1 MTKKKSDSCLTIL
14 VKMTILLTILAAV
27 LVGGV
32 YFSYNKLNEFFNRGG
47 TVVVPDFRGKH
58 IVEVMK
64 IKPADLEIVRRDEK
78 FDDRN
83 MKDHVIAQF
92 PEPGTV
98 VKPGK
103 QVLLSISLGLQKVNV
118 PDLAKSSMREVDVAL
133 MNSQL
138 AVGDRAYIFSDKI
151 APDRIVGQSPLPSE
165 EYGVNKEVDLLIS
178 LGRKP
183 ESLSLPNLTGV
194 PLDDAK
200 NRLKVWGFNFGRI
213 FSKPDSVRAK
223 FQVISTSPAPY
234 SQLRKGDVVSLL
246 VSSGSDE
253 GTATPA
259 DLKKFEV
266 FSGEAIKAVEQPV
279 KPVTPITPQLTPATP
294 VIQATSVIQET
305 SETPEPPKIILS
317 EDDVAVPDEETPQSV
332 QPVVA
337 TSVQTKEMSFVM
349 PDGFM
354 PKEVKFI
361 HITPDGR
368 QQVYAGAHKPL
379 DLVKVK
385 VPLVPNS
392 KVQIYINDV
401 PIEERKV
408 EP

>member
-1 MTKKKSDSCLTIL
+1 MTKKKSDSCLSIL
-14 VKMTILLTILAAV
+14 IKMTILLSILAAV
-27 LVGGV
+27 LIGGV
-32 YFSYNKLNEFFNRGG
+32 YFAYNKLNEFFNRGG
-47 TVVVPDFRGKH
+47 TVIVPDFRGKH

-64 IKPADLEIVRRDEK
+64 SKPATLEVVRRDEK
-78 FDDRN
+78 FDDRH

-118 PDLAKSSMREVDVAL
+118 PDLAGNSMREVDVAL

-138 AVGDRAYIFSDKI
+138 AIGDRAYVFSDKI
-151 APDRIVGQSPLPSE
+151 GPDRIVGQSPLPSE
-165 EYGVNKEVDLLIS
+165 EYGVNKDVDLLIS

-183 ESLSLPNLTGV
+183 EVLPLPNLTGV
-194 PLDDAK
+194 SLDDAK

-213 FSKPDSVRAK
+213 FSKPDANRAK
-223 FQVISTSPAPY
+223 FQIISTSPAPY
-234 SQLRKGDVVSLL
+234 SQLRRGEVVSLL
-246 VSSGSDE
+246 VSSGADA
-253 GTATPA
+253 GTATPE
-259 DLKKFEV
+259 DLKKFEI
-266 FSGEAIKAVEQPV
+266 FSGSVAV
-279 KPVTPITPQLTPATP
+279 KPVALPVTPAPPAVQTSSQPPQVTVTPAAQPAPPQVIMEDDMADDMAEVEAVPAQQPAP
-294 VIQATSVIQET
+294 VITA
-305 SETPEPPKIILS
+305 
-317 EDDVAVPDEETPQSV
+317 
-332 QPVVA
+332 PVVE
-337 TSVQTKEMSFVM
+337 KEMSFVM

-361 HITPDGR
+361 HISSDGR
-368 QQVYAGAHKPL
+368 QQVYAGTHKPL
-379 DLVKVK
+379 DLIKVK
-385 VPLVPNS
+385 VPVVPNS

>member
-1 MTKKKSDSCLTIL
+1 MSIL
-14 VKMTILLTILAAV
+14 MSILLAV
-27 LVGGV
+27 LIGGV
-32 YFSYNKLNEFFNRGG
+32 YFAYNKLNEFFNRGG
-47 TVVVPDFRGKH
+47 TVIVPDFRGKH

-64 IKPADLEIVRRDEK
+64 SKPTGLEVVRRDEK
-78 FDDRN
+78 FDDRHA
-83 MKDHVIAQF
+83 KDHVIAQF

-103 QVLLSISLGLQKVNV
+103 QVLLSISLGLQKVSV
-118 PDLAKSSMREVDVAL
+118 PELAGSSQREVDVAL

-138 AVGDRAYIFSDKI
+138 SAGDRAYIYSDKI

-183 ESLSLPNLTGV
+183 EILVLPNLVGV
-194 PLDDAK
+194 SMDEAK
-200 NRLKVWGFNFGRI
+200 NRLKAWGLNFGRI
-213 FSKPDSVRAK
+213 FSRPDANREK
-223 FQVISTSPAPY
+223 FQIISTSPAPY
-234 SQLRKGDVVSLL
+234 SQLRRGEVVSLL

-266 FSGEAIKAVEQPV
+266 FSVLDMP
-279 KPVTPITPQLTPATP
+279 KPVAAKPALPATP
-294 VIQATSVIQET
+294 GVTSAVTAQPAATPAPPKVIVADDEPESVESPVITAVQA
-305 SETPEPPKIILS
+305 PPKI
-317 EDDVAVPDEETPQSV
+317 VA
-332 QPVVA
+332 PVVDR
-337 TSVQTKEMSFVM
+337 EMSFVM

-361 HITPDGR
+361 HITADGR

-379 DLVKVK
+379 ELVKVK
-385 VPLVPNS
+385 VPVVPNS

-401 PIEERKV
+401 PVEERRV